1 MANTFNQLKD
11 APGVIA
17 KLAAG
22 MLEDKVQFSKTID
35 KADKSDFDGKNG
47 YQAGDTIYI
56 SKPARFIP
64 GTAAD
69 VTSVIQDVKEEKV
82 ALTLDTRYV
91 VPIALTSAEIAT
103 EAALQ
108 SWTKRILDPAV
119 SSIAQHIEK
128 SFIQKAT
135 QATYNSVGSAG
146 STVFDMDTILSA
158 GQKIDEMA
166 CPDLDNRF
174 MLLSPA
180 AQRSAVNANKGL
192 FQSSTEIKD
201 QYVKGRMGT
210 GMGFD
215 FLSNNLLYQ
224 HTNGA
229 DVSGIAV
236 EASVVSISNG
246 MATLGVDGVTSGATI
261 KKGTLFTISGV
272 NAVHPIT
279 KADLGYLQ
287 QFTVTADVTEVASNQ
302 VTLAI
307 SPAIYYTTT
316 DPRQNVSAAP
326 VDETGALTFV
336 GSASTGYMQNLAY
349 HKSAFRMVSVP
360 LVMPDGLDMSAQETS
375 DGGFT
380 IRVLRDYD
388 ILTDKLIMRLD
399 FLGGLSAVRP
409 EWACRITS

>member
-1 MANTFNQLKD
+1 MANGFNTLKN
-11 APGVIA
+11 APGVIS

-22 MLEDKVQFSKTID
+22 MLEDKVQFSKVID
-35 KADKSDFDGKNG
+35 KADNSDFDGKNG

-64 GTAAD
+64 GTTAD
-69 VTSVIQDVKEEKV
+69 ITSVIQDVTEEKV
-82 ALTLDTRYV
+82 PLVLNTRYV

-108 SWTKRILDPAV
+108 SWTKRILEPAV
-119 SSIAQHIEK
+119 SSMAQFIEK
-128 SFIQKAT
+128 DFYQKAT
-135 QATYNSVGSAG
+135 QATYNTVGTAG

-158 GQKIDEMA
+158 GQKIDENG
-166 CPDLDNRF
+166 CPDQDNRYV
-174 MLLSPA
+174 LLNPA

-192 FQSSTEIKD
+192 FQSSENIKE

-215 FLSNNLLYQ
+215 FLSHNLGYV

-229 DVSGIAV
+229 DVTGIAV
-236 EASVVSISNG
+236 EASVVAISNG
-246 MATLGVDGVTSGATI
+246 MSTLGVDGVTTGATI
-261 KKGTLFTISGV
+261 KKGSVFTIAGV

-287 QFTVTADVTEVASNQ
+287 QFTVTADVTEVSGNS

-307 SPAIYYTTT
+307 SPSIYYTSG
-316 DPRQNVSAAP
+316 DSRQNVSAAP

-336 GSASTGYMQNLAY
+336 GAASTAYAQNLAF

-360 LVMPDGLDMSAQETS
+360 LVMPDGTDMASQSTS

-380 IRVLRDYD
+380 IRVIRDYD
-388 ILTDKLIMRLD
+388 VLTDKLIMRLD
-399 FLGGLSAVRP
+399 FLGGLAAVRP
-409 EWACRITS
+409 EWAARITA

>member
-1 MANTFNQLKD
+1 MANTVNTLKN
-11 APGVIA
+11 APGVIS

-22 MLEDKVQFSKTID
+22 MLEDKVQFSKVID

-47 YQAGDTIYI
+47 YNSGDTIYV

-64 GTAAD
+64 GTSAD
-69 VTSVIQDVKEEKV
+69 ITSVIQDVVEEKV

-103 EAALQ
+103 EAALE

-119 SSIAQHIEK
+119 SAIAQYVEK
-128 SFIQKAT
+128 SFYQKAT
-135 QATYNSVGSAG
+135 QATYNTVGTAG
-146 STVFDMDTILSA
+146 STVFDMDTILAA
-158 GQKIDEMA
+158 GQKIDESG

-174 MLLSPA
+174 VLLNPA
-180 AQRSAVNANKGL
+180 AQRSAVNSNKGL
-192 FQSSTEIKD
+192 FQSSENIKD

-210 GMGFD
+210 AMGFD
-215 FLSNNLLYQ
+215 FLSNNLGYT

-229 DVSGIAV
+229 DVSGLAV
-236 EASVVSISNG
+236 EASVVAIANG
-246 MATLGVDGVTSGATI
+246 MSTLGVDGVTSGATI
-261 KKGTLFTISGV
+261 KKGSVFTISGV

-287 QFTVTADVTEVASNQ
+287 QFTVTADVTETSGNS

-307 SPAIYYTTT
+307 SPSIYYTAT

-326 VDETGALTFV
+326 VDESGALVFI
-336 GSASTGYMQNLAY
+336 GLASTSYAQNLAF

-360 LVMPDGLDMSAQETS
+360 LVMPDGVDMASQSTS

-380 IRVLRDYD
+380 IRVIRDYD
-388 ILTDKLIMRLD
+388 VLTDKLVMRLD
-399 FLGGLSAVRP
+399 FLGGLAAVRP
-409 EWACRITS
+409 EWASRITA